1 MKKVI
6 KLRAN
11 RSFPLKL
18 NVKMRITTSLL
29 LLVSLF
35 QLQANDT
42 YAQKTKVS
50 LDYKNVSLETIF
62 NKIESITDFKF
73 IYKDKEINY
82 NQKVSIKAK
91 KEQLSKVLKR
101 LLTNSKI
108 TYLVNGKQI
117 ILKPLKIAVNPK
129 KEIKKEKLL
138 KIPITG
144 SVVDKSGNSL
154 PGASIIEK
162 GTKNGTHTDFDG
174 NFKISVTN
182 NDAILV
188 VQYLGYAKKE
198 IPVKDKKTFKIVL
211 LEDEASLDE
220 IVLIGY
226 GSLSRSKVLGAVASI
241 RAEDI
246 SQLPVNGLDEAIV
259 SRVAGVQV
267 VVAGAPG
274 VGSTINV
281 RGIGT
286 LTAGGSPLIVVD
298 GYPLTE
304 GSDINAIN
312 PNDIESMS
320 VLKDAASTA
329 IYGSRGANGVIIITS
344 KKAKSDK
351 VTFNFNTFSGFQEV
365 LNQPKLMNAYQF
377 AEVVKEARDWGYV
390 SADPT
395 NRNENDSNA
404 TRLSQ
409 GGAVSRHLIPTNFD
423 KYLSGTP
430 GLTDNY
436 WLDDIF
442 RSGRIESY
450 DVSVSGR
457 SGNTNWYVSGGYF
470 NQEGVIIGSD
480 FKRYIAKISLETKF
494 NDKLKF
500 GINLSPSISNNNRV
514 VDGWTDSPLQQAILS
529 EPFFTPYNNLGEL
542 NISQQIRWHNNGG
555 TDGALAEN
563 PVAIALRRKDERNKF
578 RLFGSTFLEYQIIEG
593 LKFKTLLGGDYDYSL
608 REQFRPSSIGAYRK
622 DVSATQ
628 ASTSERTKVR
638 KNIISENTLTYS
650 KEFGKH
656 NLNALA
662 GYSYQRETSDNTYL
676 GKSSLT
682 SDFIQNVA
690 GESTL
695 IVQGKSKGEWVKISY
710 FGRIQ
715 YDYDSRYLLSASTRN
730 DGSSKLGLNNKFD
743 NFSSFS
749 AGWIVSNEEFFPKD
763 SFLSKL
769 KLRYSWGQAGND
781 QIGDFGSIA
790 ELKSLNAILNGGL
803 ALGQIPS
810 TSPNADSSWETS
822 VTNNIGFDLGLF
834 DNKLNLVVDYFVA
847 KTEDMLLDV
856 PVPLQSGFTRS
867 LQNVGKMENKGLEIV
882 LSTSDINLGGV
893 KWNSSINFTTINNTV
908 TELGPGQTEIIDGA
922 HITKIGNSIGEL
934 FGYQVDGIYKSQS
947 EIDASAQSGTDVRV
961 GDWRIVDTSGDGI
974 INDDDRQ
981 SLGATLPDFTYG
993 MNNRFS
999 YKNFDLNVFVD
1010 GVQGVNVLSRTVR
1023 NASNGQGFSNQFQY
1037 YYENRW
1043 HPTNNPNGFLARPDY
1058 TQSSERLRAN
1068 VSSAFIEDGSFFRVR
1083 NITLGYSIPGN
1094 VLEKINLSRLRL
1106 YVTAKNPII
1115 STSFKGFNPQQR
1127 DNNNPL
1133 SPSDTQGVYPLNKSF
1148 VIGLNVSF

>member
-6 KLRAN
+6 RKRVKY
-11 RSFPLKL
+11 SFPIKL
-18 NVKMRITTSLL
+18 NLKMRITTIL

-35 QLQANDT
+35 QLHANDS

-50 LDYKNVSLETIF
+50 LNYTNVTLETVF

-73 IYKDKEINY
+73 IYKDKEIDY
-82 NQKVSIKAK
+82 NQKVSIIVK
-91 KEQLSKVLKR
+91 KEQLSKVLQK
-101 LLTNSKI
+101 LLTDSKI
-108 TYLVNGKQI
+108 AYLVNGKQI
-117 ILKPLKIAVNPK
+117 ILKPLRINVNTK
-129 KEIKKEKLL
+129 LETVKEIAQKVS
-138 KIPITG
+138 ITG
-144 SVVDKSGNSL
+144 MVVDKSGNPL

-162 GTKNGTHTDFDG
+162 GTTNGTETDFDG
-174 NFKISVTN
+174 NFKISVKN
-182 NDAILV
+182 DDAILV
-188 VQYLGYAKKE
+188 IQYLGYAKKE
-198 IPVKDKKTFKIVL
+198 VSVKDKTTLKIVL
-211 LEDEASLDE
+211 NEDAAALDE
-220 IVLIGY
+220 IVVIGY
-226 GSLSRSKVLGAVASI
+226 GTLSRSKVLGAVTSVG
-241 RAEDI
+241 AEDI
-246 SQLPVNGLDEAIV
+246 GELPVSSLDDAIAG
-259 SRVAGVQV
+259 RVAGVQV
-267 VVAGAPG
+267 VSNGAPG
-274 VGSTINV
+274 AGSTINI

-304 GSDINAIN
+304 GSDLNAVN
-312 PNDIESMS
+312 PNDIESMNI
-320 VLKDAASTA
+320 LKDAASTA
-329 IYGSRGANGVIIITS
+329 IYGSRGANGVIIITT

-365 LNQPKLMNAYQF
+365 LNEPKLMNAYQF

-390 SADPT
+390 SADPA
-395 NRNENDSNA
+395 NRNETDSND

-409 GGAVSRHLIPTNFD
+409 GAVSRHLIPTNFD

-430 GLTDNY
+430 GLTDNN

-442 RSGRIESY
+442 RSGKIESY

-470 NQEGVIIGSD
+470 NQEGLIIGSD
-480 FKRYIAKISLETKF
+480 FKRYIAKINLNTKF
-494 NDKLKF
+494 NDKLSF
-500 GINLSPSISNNNRV
+500 GINLTPSISNNNRV

-555 TDGALAEN
+555 TDGSLTEN
-563 PVAIALRRKDERNKF
+563 PVAIATRRKDERNKF

-593 LKFKTLLGGDYDYSL
+593 LKFKTLLGGDYDYSF
-608 REQFRPSSIGAYRK
+608 REAFRPASIGSYRN
-622 DVSATQ
+622 DVNSTVAWAT
-628 ASTSERTKVR
+628 ERTSVR
-638 KNIISENTLTYS
+638 KNIISENTFTYNKS
-650 KEFGKH
+650 IEKH
-656 NLNALA
+656 RINALA
-662 GYSYQRETSDNTYL
+662 GYSYQKENSTLTFVDAPNLDSDN
-676 GKSSLT
+676 
-682 SDFIQNVA
+682 IPNIA
-690 GESTL
+690 GTAVTTTEKDIS
-695 IVQGKSKGEWVKISY
+695 EWVRISY

-715 YDYDSRYLLSASTRN
+715 YDYDSKYLVSASTRR
-730 DGSSKLGLNNKFD
+730 DGSSRFGANTKFG

-749 AGWIVSNEEFFPKD
+749 AGWVVSNEDFFPED

-769 KLRYSWGQAGND
+769 KLRYSWGQTGND

-790 ELKSLNAILNGGL
+790 TLKNLNGFLNGNL
-803 ALGQIPS
+803 AVGQIPS
-810 TSPNADSSWETS
+810 SSPNADLSWETS

-847 KTEDMLLDV
+847 KTEDMLLNV

-893 KWNSSINFTTINNTV
+893 KWNSSINFTSIRNTV
-908 TELGPGQTEIIDGA
+908 KSLGPGQTEIIDGA

-934 FGYQVDGIYKSQS
+934 FGYQVDGIYKSQA
-947 EIDASAQSGTDVRV
+947 EISASAQSGTDVRV
-961 GDWRIVDTSGDGI
+961 GDWRILDTSGDGI

-1010 GVQGVNVLSRTVR
+1010 GIQGVNVLSRTVR
-1023 NASNGQGFSNQFQY
+1023 NATNGQGFSNQLQY

-1043 HPTNNPNGFLARPDY
+1043 HPTNNPNGTLARPDY

-1083 NITLGYSIPGN
+1083 NITLGYSLSDNII
-1094 VLEKINLSRLRL
+1094 EKIKLKKLRL
-1106 YVTAKNPII
+1106 YVTATNPFI
-1115 STSFKGFNPQQR
+1115 STNFKGFNPEQR

-1133 SPSDTQGVYPLNKSF
+1133 SPSDNEGVYPLNKSF
-1148 VIGLNVSF
+1148 VVGLNVSF

>member
-1 MKKVI
+1 MKIKFINVRCVIPKRLQFFIMRTFIFLLCSSIFGFSPGKSFSQAKIIIKNDKVVSVNEVFRII
-6 KLRAN
+6 KDQTNYRFLY
-11 RSFPLKL
+11 PE
-18 NVKMRITTSLL
+18 
-29 LLVSLF
+29 SLF
-35 QLQANDT
+35 ENTPKVQL
-42 YAQKTKVS
+42 KKGVILLS
-50 LDYKNVSLETIF
+50 KLLEKSFQGSNI
-62 NKIESITDFKF
+62 KF
-73 IYKDKEINY
+73 
-82 NQKVSIKAK
+82 
-91 KEQLSKVLKR
+91 QLSKNNTIV
-101 LLTNSKI
+101 I
-108 TYLVNGKQI
+108 EEE
-117 ILKPLKIAVNPK
+117 
-129 KEIKKEKLL
+129 EIKPVPDIVKQQ
-138 KIPITG
+138 KISITG
-144 SVVDKSGNSL
+144 IISDKDGNPL
-154 PGASIIEK
+154 PGASIMEK
-162 GTKNGTHTDFDG
+162 GTTNGTETDFEG
-174 NFKISVTN
+174 NFIISVNN

-188 VQYLGYAKKE
+188 IQYLGYAKKE
-198 IPVKDKKTFKIVL
+198 VSVKDKTILKIVL
-211 LEDEASLDE
+211 IEDAAALDE
-220 IVLIGY
+220 IVVIGY
-226 GSLSRSKVLGAVASI
+226 GTLSRSKVLGAVTSVG
-241 RAEDI
+241 AEDI
-246 SQLPVNGLDEAIV
+246 SELPVSGLDDAIAG
-259 SRVAGVQV
+259 RVAGVQV
-267 VVAGAPG
+267 VSNGAPG
-274 VGSTINV
+274 AGSTINI

-304 GSDINAIN
+304 GSDLNAIN
-312 PNDIESMS
+312 PNDIESMNI
-320 VLKDAASTA
+320 LKDAASTA
-329 IYGSRGANGVIIITS
+329 IYGSRGANGVIIITT

-365 LNQPKLMNAYQF
+365 LNEPKLMNAYQF

-390 SADPT
+390 SADPA

-409 GGAVSRHLIPTNFD
+409 GAVSRHLIPTNFD

-430 GLTDNY
+430 GLTDNN

-442 RSGRIESY
+442 RSGKIESY

-470 NQEGVIIGSD
+470 NQEGLIIGSD
-480 FKRYIAKISLETKF
+480 FKRYIAKINLTTKF
-494 NDKLKF
+494 NDNLSF
-500 GINLSPSISNNNRV
+500 GINLTPSISNNNRV

-555 TDGALAEN
+555 TDGALTEN
-563 PVAIALRRKDERNKF
+563 PVAIATRRKDERNKF

-593 LKFKTLLGGDYDYSL
+593 LKFKTLLGGDYDYSF
-608 REQFRPSSIGAYRK
+608 REAFRPASIGSYRN
-622 DVSATQ
+622 DVNSTVAWAT
-628 ASTSERTKVR
+628 ERTSVR
-638 KNIISENTLTYS
+638 KNIISENTFTYDKS
-650 KEFGKH
+650 IEKH
-656 NLNALA
+656 SINALA
-662 GYSYQRETSDNTYL
+662 GYSYQKENSTRTFVDAPNLDSDN
-676 GKSSLT
+676 
-682 SDFIQNVA
+682 IPNIA
-690 GESTL
+690 GTAVTTTEKDIS
-695 IVQGKSKGEWVKISY
+695 EWVRISY

-715 YDYDSRYLLSASTRN
+715 YDYDSKYLVSASTRR
-730 DGSSKLGLNNKFD
+730 DGSSRFGANTKFG

-749 AGWIVSNEEFFPKD
+749 AGWVVSNEDFFPED

-769 KLRYSWGQAGND
+769 KLRYSWGQTGND

-790 ELKSLNAILNGGL
+790 TLKNLNGFLNGNL
-803 ALGQIPS
+803 AVGQIPS
-810 TSPNADSSWETS
+810 TSPNADLSWETS

-847 KTEDMLLDV
+847 KTEDMLLNV

-908 TELGPGQTEIIDGA
+908 KALGPGQTEIIDGA

-934 FGYQVDGIYKSQS
+934 FGYQVDGIYKSQE
-947 EIDASAQSGTDVRV
+947 EINASAQSGTDVRV
-961 GDWRIVDTSGDGI
+961 GDWRILDTSGDGI

-1023 NASNGQGFSNQFQY
+1023 NATNGQGFSNQLQY

-1043 HPTNNPNGFLARPDY
+1043 HPTNNPNGTLARPDY

-1068 VSSAFIEDGSFFRVR
+1068 VSSAFIEDGSFLRVR
-1083 NITLGYSIPGN
+1083 NITLGYSLSDNII
-1094 VLEKINLSRLRL
+1094 EKIKLTRLRL
-1106 YVTAKNPII
+1106 YVTATNPFI
-1115 STSFKGFNPQQR
+1115 STNFKGFNPEQR

-1133 SPSDTQGVYPLNKSF
+1133 SPSDNEGVYPLNKSF
-1148 VIGLNVSF
+1148 VVGLNVSF